1 MDEIRVLVF
10 KTATPHSK
18 EARVNT
24 LIQHEVAF
32 LSIPRQKINN
42 LFVRFEHFCERNMLA
57 AFFSLPLN
65 LANLKLIYNILAFLP
80 TGTDSDFRSGGKNYF
95 FLREGEVK

>member
-80 TGTDSDFRSGGKNYF
+80 AGRIQTLDQ
-95 FLREGEVK
+95 EVKIIFFSGKGR